1 MITVRNIIITHNLE
15 WEKSKMMPYQE
26 ALEIIKTKYD
36 YEKIVDDANDTSKVI
51 INALTNRDIKLKD
64 TRENSDLLLL
74 CQITSAEVAID

>member
-1 MITVRNIIITHNLE
+1 
-15 WEKSKMMPYQE
+15 MMPYQE